1 MALSGDFLKITL
13 TQSDTEFE
21 TTEVSYP
28 AFLQEG
34 DRNYEKRGTVEEVST
49 PVIVKNIETL
59 EGKYIIITGFT
70 IEKVNLEISD
80 VGYAYRVY
88 NNQEER
94 QADIE
99 SHIESGRGSFN
110 WDDSSD
116 VNPWVRCYEHLKSLE
131 NSIHLSNS

>member
-21 TTEVSYP
+21 TTTVSYP
-28 AFLQEG
+28 AILQEG
-34 DRNYEKRGTVEEVST
+34 DRNYEKRGTVEEVSV
-49 PVIVKNIETL
+49 PVTVKNVETL
-59 EGKYIIITGFT
+59 ENKYVIITGLT
-70 IEKVNLEISD
+70 IEKINLTTSD
-80 VGYAYRVY
+80 VGYAYRVF
-88 NNQEER
+88 NSQEER
-94 QADIE
+94 QEDIN
-99 SHIESGRGSFN
+99 SHIESGLEHFD